1 MGELAI
7 LQWQDL
13 TQSGEPDQ
21 IQVCNARTFEVLSTH
36 EYIAR
41 GDGET
46 DVVVVGGK
54 LIKVARV
61 DEEGNHSESIVTSW
75 SSSSGRAYPEHL
87 PSILA
92 VRGDFRGNRQCSA
105 FISDRTFDPAA
116 CICFASTHLP
126 LAREYERYWKPD
138 WTGVTGLVV

>member
-1 MGELAI
+1 METGHLVATISLEGQAPLAAGWLQFMGELAI

-36 EYIAR
+36 KYIAR

-75 SSSSGRAYPEHL
+75 SSSSRRAPE
-87 PSILA
+87 SSRLA
-92 VRGDFRGNRQCSA
+92 PDRAPDICS
-105 FISDRTFDPAA
+105 
-116 CICFASTHLP
+116 
-126 LAREYERYWKPD
+126 
-138 WTGVTGLVV
+138 